1 MPAAGNLEA
10 TIREAIDRWEAE
22 SGTLNQLAAAAGVP
36 YPMVY
41 RFARGSRPSI
51 TLATADK
58 LAAALGLELRPAK
71 KPPPKEIKSLG

>member
-1 MPAAGNLEA
+1 LPAAGNIEA

-71 KPPPKEIKSLG
+71 KTTRKQ